1 MVIYGVAP
9 LSLCLLIG
17 MFAGEVLGL
26 LLNLQAN
33 VGGVGIAMLLLL
45 FASNSKRFQSL
56 THAPSSTGVEFWSAM
71 YIPIVVAMAARQNV
85 AGALDGGLLALIA
98 GSSAVVVSFALVP
111 IISRLASANRETSDR
126 QDLP

>member
-1 MVIYGVAP
+1 
-9 LSLCLLIG
+9 
-17 MFAGEVLGL
+17 
-26 LLNLQAN
+26 
-33 VGGVGIAMLLLL
+33 
-45 FASNSKRFQSL
+45 
-56 THAPSSTGVEFWSAM
+56 M